1 MRLTWLVCLLWT
13 GLVLAGC
20 KKKDPSQAPLQLYRG
35 VSFTT
40 ASLTMLKKLKM
51 SHKKWQDGL
60 ITHINNGKNIQW
72 FSGKDTKKFPKNGYQ
87 LTVDMGMQP
96 LPPDRVRKRVRL
108 RWFIRYRMTPI
119 TSGHEHYLL
128 QEDREYSYALRDRL
142 PERKAVKKLYSKLW
156 KDGLHSLDVFA
167 RLKTKTSKELTQA
180 LSSKDVH
187 EQRHAVLL
195 LGQRKYKPAVDKMI
209 PLLKSQNRGVLLA
222 TIGALVRLRAKK
234 AAVPLIKLSR
244 QREGAFL
251 AQILSAL
258 GEIGGE
264 DAKGYLFTIAS
275 SHNNKLLQQSA
286 QEALEELKQ
295 REEQAKKAAQQ
306 RQAPSPRRK

>member
-1 MRLTWLVCLLWT
+1 MRLTWLVCLFWT
-13 GLVLAGC
+13 GIVLAGC
-20 KKKDPSQAPLQLYRG
+20 KKKDPSQAPLHLYRG

-40 ASLTMLKKLKM
+40 ASLAMLTKLNM
-51 SHKKWQDGL
+51 SHKTWQDAL
-60 ITHINNGKNIQW
+60 VKHITDNEGIQW
-72 FSGKDTKKFPKNGYQ
+72 FSGKDTSKFPQNGYQ

-108 RWFIRYRMTPI
+108 RWFIRYRMTPV
-119 TSGHEHYLL
+119 TSGNEHYLL
-128 QEDREYSYALRDRL
+128 QEDREYSYALKDRL
-142 PERKAVKKLYSKLW
+142 PERKAVRKLYSELW
-156 KDGLHSLDVFA
+156 KHGLHSLDVFA
-167 RLKTKTSKELTQA
+167 RLKTKTSKDLIKA

-195 LGQRKYKPAVDKMI
+195 LGQRKYKPAEDKMI
-209 PLLKSQNRGVLLA
+209 PLLQSHNRGVLLA
-222 TIGALVRLRAKK
+222 AIGALVRLRAKK

-244 QREGAFL
+244 RREGAFL

-264 DAKGYLFTIAS
+264 EAKGYLFTIAS
-275 SHNNKLLQQSA
+275 SHSNKLLRQSA

-295 REEQAKKAAQQ
+295 REEQTKKAAQ
-306 RQAPSPRRK
+306 RRPSPSPRYQ